1 MSKSGAPRQQ
11 KKKEAMSR
19 VDWMGGNISKILIQ
33 QRINI
38 ENIRESKTATKSS
51 QKWAKDLKRHFS
63 NKYERLANNSSHE

>member
-1 MSKSGAPRQQ
+1 MSKSGAPGQQ

-51 QKWAKDLKRHFS
+51 Q
-63 NKYERLANNSSHE
+63 EMG